1 MHAGR
6 CVPKRYFPIFELL
19 FILKEDAISLMGSS
33 WAGSKIRRRVWV
45 NCICRD
51 GISSKSRS

>member
-33 WAGSKIRRRVWV
+33 WAGS
-45 NCICRD
+45 
-51 GISSKSRS
+51 